1 LGGRGNALKEAAERT
16 RSRADFNA
24 GRRGR
29 AAHRLST
36 IEIRRFRLFGIL
48 YLAHMLPLVPVTV
61 IKYKNRKEQSRTEDV
76 RAYAEVGSEPKTAR
90 C

>member
-1 LGGRGNALKEAAERT
+1 VLILMPTGADERRT
-16 RSRADFNA
+16 ASLPSKFTDSAVWNLR
-24 GRRGR
+24 
-29 AAHRLST
+29 
-36 IEIRRFRLFGIL
+36 
-48 YLAHMLPLVPVTV
+48 LAHMLLLVSVTV